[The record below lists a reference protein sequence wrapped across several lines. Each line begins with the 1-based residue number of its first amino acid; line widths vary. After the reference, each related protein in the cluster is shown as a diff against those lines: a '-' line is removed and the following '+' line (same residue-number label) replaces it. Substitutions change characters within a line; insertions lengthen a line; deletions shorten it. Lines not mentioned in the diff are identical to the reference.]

1 MVCDF
6 CSQNVIAKQEI
17 FRTKF
22 FRVLFPRNPVISRH
36 FLIIPIRHL
45 QYSFELNNDES
56 NDLTHIQK
64 LIFTKLKNSESCCG
78 YNFFT
83 NNGEKAGQ
91 EIKHCHFH
99 FFTRFRNEKVSPF
112 SLLSRKQNEKFS
124 SKNFE
129 ENLTDL
135 RSMFQSD
142 HIL

>member
-6 CSQNVIAKQEI
+6 CSENVIAKQEI

-22 FRVLFPRNPVISRH
+22 FRVLFPRNPIIPRH

-56 NDLTHIQK
+56 KDLTRIQK
-64 LIFTKLKNSESCCG
+64 LLFTKLKNAESCCG

-99 FFTRFRNEKVSPF
+99 IFSRFKNEEMSPF
-112 SLLSRKQNEKFS
+112 VLMGKKRDKKFS
-124 SKNFE
+124 SKNFK
-129 ENLTDL
+129 ENISYL
-135 RSMFQSD
+135 RSMFKPD

>member
-6 CSQNVIAKQEI
+6 CSQDVIAKQEI

-22 FRVLFPRNPVISRH
+22 FRVLYPRNPIIPRH

-45 QYSFELNNDES
+45 QYSFELNNNES
-56 NDLTHIQK
+56 KDLTHIQNSIFKK
-64 LIFTKLKNSESCCG
+64 LQSKENCCG
-78 YNFFT
+78 YNFST

-99 FFTRFRNEKVSPF
+99 IFARFKNEERSPF
-112 SLLSRKQNEKFS
+112 MLMGKNRDKKFS
-124 SKNFE
+124 SKNFDK
-129 ENLTDL
+129 NISDL